1 MTGASANS
9 LDQGG
14 RFPQGLPA
22 IHFGRLPVFGTSVAD
37 LDRRRLVDYF
47 VRLRDQDMLDAAK
60 NGAMRVSQP
69 EGSRSYDAAWES
81 LLLNTG
87 VLERRFS
94 ASAHE
99 LPATTVA
106 SLLLFGKNPGKRLPQ
121 ARVEA
126 TAYIGKSKDGRI
138 REHDTL
144 RGPIVALHDQ
154 DGAIRE
160 PGLVGQ
166 TMAFIRRLTSTEGL
180 GTGKQYAA
188 WDYAPQALCEA
199 MFNAVVHRDYRSA
212 GAVEIDLY
220 ADRIEVTSPG
230 PLPDGMTV
238 VKMRAGTRHSR
249 NEFLGNVVRDY
260 RRPKKRRL
268 GVPRLIIDGM
278 KRHNGTEADL
288 IAEDARFTVRL
299 WNRTPNTA
307 HDSAAALR
315 HLANMETDH
324 WREDAAAARLV
335 AGAVENDHV

>member
-37 LDRRRLVDYF
+37 LDRGRLVDYF
-47 VRLRDQDMLDAAK
+47 VRLRDQDLLGAAK
-60 NGAMRVSQP
+60 NRAMRVSQP

-106 SLLLFGKNPGKRLPQ
+106 SLLLFGKNPGKRVPQ
-121 ARVEA
+121 ARIEA
-126 TAYIGKSKDGRI
+126 TAYVGKSKDGRI
-138 REHDTL
+138 REHDAL

-166 TMAFIRRLTSTEGL
+166 TMVFIRRFASEERL
-180 GTGKQYAA
+180 GTGERQTA

-199 MFNAVVHRDYRSA
+199 IFNAVVHRDYRSA
-212 GAVEIDLY
+212 GAIKVDLY
-220 ADRIEVTSPG
+220 ADRIEVISPG
-230 PLPDGMTV
+230 ALPDDMTIA
-238 VKMRAGTRHSR
+238 KMRAGTRHFR
-249 NEFLGNVVRDY
+249 NEFLSNVVRDY
-260 RRPKKRRL
+260 RRPKETRL
-268 GVPRLIIDGM
+268 GVHRLIVDGM
-278 KRHNGTEADL
+278 KIHNDTEPDL

-299 WNRTPNTA
+299 WKARTVCDRAPNA
-307 HDSAAALR
+307 DLP
-315 HLANMETDH
+315 
-324 WREDAAAARLV
+324 
-335 AGAVENDHV
+335 